1 MEKYPNVMETVIVA
15 TVTALLGLLGLY
27 IAPVFFLTSL
37 ILPVPLA
44 YLILKRDLRHG
55 LLSLLM
61 STVMLM
67 FAFTHIRAALLMAL
81 QFGPP
86 GVIIGLLLKNR
97 VTVSKSM
104 NVLFFWALV
113 AAAGNLIIS
122 FVINDAGTAR
132 VAHEFRATM
141 DQMARMYMQNG
152 IMDESGRQQFMAA
165 AEQIARLVQL
175 FIPGSVVVWSLVM
188 TLASYF
194 ITRYI
199 MHRLGLAQTEKF
211 DFARWQ
217 LPWYSTWLVI
227 TGLALTLAGDVLLI
241 NAMETVGKNM
251 LYIAAFI
258 FFALGTAVLT
268 YFMQVWKVSR
278 VVKIIIVVALILY
291 LPFTITLTLACG
303 VVDPLVNLRRL
314 TACED
319 EGTKGG

>member
-1 MEKYPNVMETVIVA
+1 MDKYPNVPETVIVA

-27 IAPVFFLTSL
+27 ITPVFFLTSL

-55 LLSLLM
+55 LLALMM

-67 FAFTHIRAALLMAL
+67 FAFTHIKAALLMVL

-86 GVIIGLLLKNR
+86 GVIVGLLLKNR
-97 VTVSKSM
+97 VTVSKSI

-113 AAAGNLIIS
+113 AAAVNLIIS
-122 FVINDAGTAR
+122 FAVNDAGTAK

-141 DQMARMYMQNG
+141 DQMARVYMQNG

-165 AEQIARLVQL
+165 AEQIARLVQT
-175 FIPGSVVVWSLVM
+175 FIPGSVVVWSLIM

-227 TGLALTLAGDVLLI
+227 TGLALTLGGDELAI
-241 NAMETVGKNM
+241 STMEIVGKNI
-251 LYIAAFI
+251 LYIAAFV

-268 YFMQVWKVSR
+268 YFMQVWKASR
-278 VVKIIIVVALILY
+278 VVKIIIIVVLTLY
-291 LPFTITLTLACG
+291 LPFTITMTLACG

-314 TACED
+314 TANGD
-319 EGTKGG
+319 EGIKGG